1 MKKLMVGFVLAWSV
15 LCAGT
20 LSVSAAVT
28 YSVDDGVS
36 ENAIGLTL
44 GGNVWWANAFTVLAG
59 GESINSVQ
67 VAFSPGTVTA
77 GLPFQVMVYEDPDDD
92 GDPSTGPLQLM
103 ALSNATIADA
113 TGGTF
118 QDIPV
123 GPATV
128 SGGFFIAALISHPA
142 GEYPAAL
149 DQTAS
154 QGVSWIAGNSAT
166 PIDPASPLVP
176 VPDTGVLQIDSIGFP
191 GNWLL
196 RAVGGTA
203 APAIPVPLAVTR
215 PATDI
220 DLVSATLNGLVG
232 ANGYDATVTFEY
244 GTDTG
249 YGNTV
254 AADQSPVTGL
264 AETPVSAAIS
274 GLTPGVVYHFRVVA
288 KNLLGTSYG
297 RDLTFT
303 ATPTTAL
310 LYFPRTD
317 TAGGWQTEIALVN
330 TSIHQYLTGYLEKFS
345 RAGRSAGTTSFVLY
359 PHGRMTMAVTGEDV
373 SHISAGFN
381 ADPGIIQGYARLYRN
396 GVCRAAVPAVTRVN
410 TGELLIP
417 HIASNDRWWTGISLM
432 NTGPDPTDIT
442 LTFNDGRSIVRSIAG
457 DGQTAFTIAQL
468 FDGQSQ
474 PGIKSGT
481 ISNDGGIVGLVLF
494 GTHNGSQLEGV
505 RLSDETFSTLYFP
518 HVADNATWW
527 TGVAVYN
534 PADSECGITI
544 SAYSQAGDLLSVS
557 SDVIPGR
564 ENLVRTTSALGL
576 PASAAWFKIEA
587 ATPITGFALY
597 GTRDGNQLAAY
608 GVNGQ
613 DGTNRGVFAG
623 IERDGWTGIVL
634 VNTETEAA
642 DITLTA
648 YLDNGMPMAI
658 EKIHLGAYAR
668 VMGLAESIF
677 AEDIS
682 DASYIA
688 FVSTGN
694 LVGLQLNGTADGVM
708 LDGLPVL
715 FGNE

>member
-1 MKKLMVGFVLAWSV
+1 MKKLIVGFVLAWSV

-20 LSVSAAVT
+20 LTVSAAVT
-28 YSVDDGVS
+28 YSVDDGTA
-36 ENAIGLTL
+36 ENAIGLTA
-44 GGNVWWANAFTVLAG
+44 GGNVWWANAFTVQAG
-59 GESINSVQ
+59 GESINTIQ
-67 VAFSPGTVTA
+67 IAFSSGTITA
-77 GLPFQVMVYEDPDDD
+77 GMPFQVMVYEDPDDD
-92 GDPSTGPLQLM
+92 GDPSTGPLQLL
-103 ALSNATIADA
+103 AVANATVADA
-113 TGGTF
+113 VGGTF

-142 GEYPAAL
+142 GEYPAAI
-149 DQTAS
+149 DQSAS

-254 AADQSPVTGL
+254 TADQSPVTGL

-310 LYFPRTD
+310 LYFPLTN
-317 TAGGWQTEIALVN
+317 TSGGWQTELALVN
-330 TSIHQYLTGYLEKFS
+330 TSTHQYLTGYLEKFS
-345 RAGRSAGTTSFVLY
+345 QAGLSAGTTSFVLY
-359 PHGRMTMAVTGEDV
+359 PHGRMRMAVTGENV
-373 SHISAGFN
+373 SHINAGFS
-381 ADPGIIQGYARLYRN
+381 ADPGTIQGYALLYRD

-410 TGELLIP
+410 TGDILLP
-417 HIASNDRWWTGISLM
+417 HIASNDRWWTGVSLV
-432 NTGPDPTDIT
+432 NTAAEPKDIT
-442 LTFNDGRSIVRSIAG
+442 LIFNDGRSIVRSIAG
-457 DGQTAFTIAQL
+457 GGQTYFTIAEL

-474 PGIKSGT
+474 PGIKCGT
-481 ISNDGGIVGLVLF
+481 ITNAGGLVGLVLF

-505 RLSDETFSTLYFP
+505 RLSDETCSSLYFP

-534 PADSECGITI
+534 PAGTESGITI
-544 SAYSQAGDLLSVS
+544 SAYSREGDLLSVS
-557 SDVIPGR
+557 NDVIPGR
-564 ENLVRTTSALGL
+564 ENLVRTTTQLGF
-576 PASAAWFKIEA
+576 PESAAWFTIEA
-587 ATPITGFALY
+587 ETPITGFALY
-597 GTRDGNQLAAY
+597 GTRNGNQLAAY
-608 GVNGQ
+608 GVNGEG
-613 DGTNRGVFAG
+613 GTSRGVFAG
-623 IERDGWTGIVL
+623 IEQDGWTGIVL
-634 VNTETEAA
+634 VNTEAEAA
-642 DITLTA
+642 DVTLTA
-648 YLDNGMPMAI
+648 YLDNGTPIAI
-658 EKIHLGAYAR
+658 ERIHINAYAR
-668 VMGLAESIF
+668 VMGLAENLF
-677 AEDIS
+677 GEDIS

-694 LVGLQLNGTADGVM
+694 LVGLQLKGASDGTM

-715 FGNE
+715 FGSE